1 MASVTAETEQKMEV
15 TCYMALL
22 TPTLHHVA
30 GKYKESQ
37 FLEVGHLSTWQPL
50 PLGCTGTWPG
60 LGLPGLMACNRHL
73 PAVPSLGPAVTPIG
87 LSTAEKALQYAKT

>member
-1 MASVTAETEQKMEV
+1 MASVMAETEQKMEV

-37 FLEVGHLSTWQPL
+37 FLEAGHLSTWRPL

-60 LGLPGLMACNRHL
+60 LGLPGLMACNWHL
-73 PAVPSLGPAVTPIG
+73 PAVPSLGLAVTPIG
-87 LSTAEKALQYAKT
+87 VSTAEKALQYAKT